1 VRRQRCRLD
10 RGCQAGGRQGERGG
24 ATRKRQGGG
33 RRSRGRKPSVR
44 EASHKEANHGE
55 EKSDGH
61 TLTLSPEEGVHSK
74 V

>member
-1 VRRQRCRLD
+1 
-10 RGCQAGGRQGERGG
+10 
-24 ATRKRQGGG
+24 
-33 RRSRGRKPSVR
+33 VR